1 MTETPENG
9 EGQWQVTQSD
19 LHSHLLARMEQRG
32 VSRDEIERTLGVGR
46 SASDAKPGTRGK
58 VFVFD
63 YQSEWLGRFFE
74 EKEVTVYYKVT
85 DDAVVLLTVKAR
97 YGGNFPRS

>member
-1 MTETPENG
+1 
-9 EGQWQVTQSD
+9 
-19 LHSHLLARMEQRG
+19 MEQRG

-46 SASDAKPGTRGK
+46 SASDSKPGTRGK

-97 YGGNFPRS
+97 YGGNFPGS

>member
-1 MTETPENG
+1 MTETPGNG
-9 EGQWQVTQSD
+9 EGQWQVTQAD
-19 LHSHLLARMEQRG
+19 LHPHLLTRMEQRG
-32 VSRDEIERTLGVGR
+32 VSREEIEHTLRVGW

-74 EKEVTVYYKVT
+74 EKEVTVYYKVIGG
-85 DDAVVLLTVKAR
+85 AVVLLTVKAR
-97 YGGNFPRS
+97 YGGDFPRS